1 MREEQQ
7 REHNQS
13 GKRLMREKSSAEALS
28 CSPEVGLPGLSVQ
41 INFVSI
47 ISAVLGLRDTDKEL
61 LTEMAVAYL

>member
-1 MREEQQ
+1 MKEEQQ
-7 REHNQS
+7 RKHNQS
-13 GKRLMREKSSAEALS
+13 GKQLMREKTSAEALC